1 MTCQAIR
8 LTPRCR
14 GSALVKCAKYG
25 GRGNKDRCAAKL
37 TTTTK
42 TAGFPNPDTPQAF
55 REMAEKGTKQAKETY
70 EKMSAA
76 TTDVADLIKNSYSTA
91 VEGVHDYNNK
101 FIEFANANI
110 DATFNFVQKL
120 VGVNSPSAFVE
131 LSTEYTRKQFESL
144 TEQAKQ
150 LTELAQKVTLA
161 TAEPLK
167 TGFAKTINHAA

>member
-1 MTCQAIR
+1 MDMN
-8 LTPRCR
+8 
-14 GSALVKCAKYG
+14 SK
-25 GRGNKDRCAAKL
+25 

-101 FIEFANANI
+101 FIEFAKANI

-131 LSTEYTRKQFESL
+131 LSTEYTRKQFEVADRAG
-144 TEQAKQ
+144 QA
-150 LTELAQKVTLA
+150 TYGARAEGDARDSGA
-161 TAEPLK
+161 TQD
-167 TGFAKTINHAA
+167 GFCKNVQPRRLS

>member
-1 MTCQAIR
+1 MDMN
-8 LTPRCR
+8 
-14 GSALVKCAKYG
+14 SK
-25 GRGNKDRCAAKL
+25 

-131 LSTEYTRKQFESL
+131 LSTEYTRKQFELL

-167 TGFAKTINHAA
+167 TGFAKTFNHAA